1 MKLKISISLMT
12 ATTIFSSVLPAFAN
26 PTYTPPD
33 LSKITNAIISPTKDG
48 TGCDD
53 VPLGHSRHNNNGSHQ
68 SSSGSRV
75 SAKGGGGVDVLKI
88 VGVKGS
94 GGKTTH
100 RTRQNANSWNQDS
113 EILHTGKRCSET
125 VKVLGHALTEAD
137 NNATERYKIDVKSHT
152 ALKMNQQDNKT
163 KLDMMDR
170 KLRSKMFDNP
180 FDWLYQIVFKE
191 YIE

>member
-1 MKLKISISLMT
+1 MKLKLSISLLT

-33 LSKITNAIISPTKDG
+33 NSKITNAIINPIRDG
-48 TGCDD
+48 KVCDD
-53 VPLGHSRHNNNGSHQ
+53 VALGHSRHNNNGSRQ

-75 SAKGGGGVDVLKI
+75 SAKGGGGVNVLKI

-100 RTRQNANSWNQDS
+100 RTRQSANSWNQDS
-113 EILHTGKRCSET
+113 EILHTGKRCSEA
-125 VKVLGHALTEAD
+125 VKVLGTAVIEAD
-137 NNATERYKIDVKSHT
+137 RNATERYEIDVKSHT

-180 FDWLYQIVFKE
+180 FDW
-191 YIE
+191 